1 MLEQNLVTLRKLK
14 GMSQEQVAEVAGVSR
29 QAYAKWEN
37 GETTPDIKSCMALAN
52 LFDVSLD
59 DLVNHSES
67 ETGFVTPPKG
77 KYLFGVVSVGE
88 KGQIVIPKKGRDTFD
103 IKAGDKLIVLGD
115 ETQGIALMKVDRML
129 DFMKAVGNAC
139 KEQTEE

>member
-88 KGQIVIPKKGRDTFD
+88 KGQIVIPKEARDIFKIETGETLLVF
-103 IKAGDKLIVLGD
+103 GD
-115 ETQGIALMKVDRML
+115 EESGLVITKTDVINDVAARILG
-129 DFMKAVGNAC
+129 G
-139 KEQTEE
+139 E